1 MNTGAMNTA
10 VMTDADVLTR
20 MLHAVDALD
29 WAVIRDV
36 LADEVRVDYT
46 SLFGGEVET
55 LAADELVARWQGLLP
70 GFDATQHVT
79 GPVLVTQDSGPGVR
93 ADTHVIGYHHL
104 AGPGGGG
111 IWAVHGHYTARLVDG
126 LITEL
131 TLTTFFQQG
140 SMALT
145 EVATRRAAAGEGR
158 AG

>member
-1 MNTGAMNTA
+1 MNTGAMNTGA
-10 VMTDADVLTR
+10 MTDADVLTR
-20 MLHAVDALD
+20 LLHAVDALD

-55 LAADELVARWQGLLP
+55 LAADDLVARWQGLLP
-70 GFDATQHVT
+70 GFDATQHLT
-79 GPVLVTQDSGPGVR
+79 GPVLVTRDAGPGVR
-93 ADTHVIGYHHL
+93 ADTHVIGYHYL
-104 AGPGGGG
+104 ADPGGGAT
-111 IWAVHGHYTARLVDG
+111 WAVHGHYTARLVDG
-126 LITEL
+126 LVTEL
-131 TLTTFFQQG
+131 TLTAFFQQG